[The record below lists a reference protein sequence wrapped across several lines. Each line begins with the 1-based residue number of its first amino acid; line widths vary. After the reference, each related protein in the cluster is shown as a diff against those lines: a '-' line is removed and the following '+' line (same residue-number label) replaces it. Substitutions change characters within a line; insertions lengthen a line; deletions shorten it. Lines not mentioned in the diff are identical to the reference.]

1 MHYHDIYFINCA
13 ASYSIF
19 INDILAV
26 IFFLALQW
34 LTLDAKDSLICNWT
48 ISIEATWTFIEI
60 AIVNYKILNEIKERI
75 KATISLISQ
84 FSGSQ
89 CDCMNVALTLSSW
102 SLWASLLSSS
112 RILSPSDTSALVPIL
127 ILSLLWGVIDVRE
140 GVFGHS

>member
-1 MHYHDIYFINCA
+1 MHYHGICFINCS

-19 INDILAV
+19 INNILAV
-26 IFFLALQW
+26 IFFLASLMI
-34 LTLDAKDSLICNWT
+34 DAKDSLICNWT

-75 KATISLISQ
+75 KATIRLISQ
-84 FSGSQ
+84 FSCSQ

>member
-1 MHYHDIYFINCA
+1 MHYHGICFINCS

-19 INDILAV
+19 INNILAV
-26 IFFLALQW
+26 IFFLASLMI
-34 LTLDAKDSLICNWT
+34 DANDSLICNWT

-75 KATISLISQ
+75 KATIRLISQ
-84 FSGSQ
+84 FSCSQ

>member
-1 MHYHDIYFINCA
+1 MHYHGICFINCS

-19 INDILAV
+19 INNILAV
-26 IFFLALQW
+26 IFFLASLMI
-34 LTLDAKDSLICNWT
+34 DAKDSLICNWT

-75 KATISLISQ
+75 KATIRLISQ

>member
-1 MHYHDIYFINCA
+1 MHYHGICFINCS

-19 INDILAV
+19 INNILAV
-26 IFFLALQW
+26 IFFLASLMI
-34 LTLDAKDSLICNWT
+34 DAKDSLICNWT

-75 KATISLISQ
+75 KATIRLISQ
-84 FSGSQ
+84 FSG
-89 CDCMNVALTLSSW
+89 MNVALTLSSW